1 MRIAR
6 SALVLVLVGT
16 VLAACSK
23 GGTSGG
29 GGTGCGAGHL
39 NFNKQFPPTQTF
51 GATKDATVAAEVPA
65 SIRSKGSIT
74 VAIDAE
80 YAPNEAIQGGKIVGW
95 DVALGQAIAAVM
107 GLKFDG
113 TNVIFDNII
122 PGIQSGK
129 YDLGLSSFTDTKE
142 REKVVD
148 FVTYFKA
155 GSSFVV
161 CAHGGTHVTSLEQL
175 CGKTAAVQTSTTQ
188 QADATSQSKK
198 CTAAGK
204 PAVKVL
210 PFEKQTDANL
220 ALASGRAQV
229 MMADTPI
236 AAYQV
241 SLSGGTLASHSF
253 KLAGAYGVA
262 PYGIAVPK
270 NSGLL
275 KPVQDAVNKLISDG
289 IYMKILTEW
298 GEQSGAVSSATTNG
312 AIF

>member
-6 SALVLVLVGT
+6 SAIAVVLIGS

-29 GGTGCGAGHL
+29 GGASCGAGHL
-39 NFNKQFPPTQTF
+39 NFNKPFPPTQTF
-51 GATKDATVAAEVPA
+51 GATKDATVAGEVPA
-65 SIRSKGSIT
+65 AVRSKGSIT

-95 DVALGQAIAAVM
+95 DVALGQAVAAVM
-107 GLKFDG
+107 GLKFNG
-113 TNVIFDNII
+113 VNVVFDNII

-129 YDLGLSSFTDTKE
+129 YDLGVSSFTDKKS

-148 FVTYFKA
+148 FVDYFKA

-161 CAHGGTHVTSLEQL
+161 CAHGGASVKSLAQL
-175 CGKTAAVQTSTTQ
+175 CGKTAAVQTGTTEQ
-188 QADATSQSKK
+188 DDATSQSKK

-210 PFEKQTDANL
+210 NFEKQADANL
-220 ALASGRAQV
+220 ALAAGRADV
-229 MMADTPI
+229 MMADTPV

-241 SLSGGTLASHSF
+241 SLSGGSLSSHSF
-253 KLAGAYGVA
+253 RLAGAYGVA

-275 KPVQDAVNKLISDG
+275 KPVQDAMNKLISNG

-298 GEQSGAVSSATTNG
+298 GEQSGAVSSATVNG